1 MIIFVLRLI
10 VNHCDFGVGHLKSCL
25 QVVADFVASINEIW
39 LNQLHIEQEGCTV
52 IEELIALFPTMPQTS
67 SAVALW
73 LVMLDE
79 FIAPYL
85 KKVHSEKEPENG
97 TR

>member
-1 MIIFVLRLI
+1 MISIVLRLI

-39 LNQLHIEQEGCTV
+39 LNQRHIEQEGCTV

-85 KKVHSEKEPENG
+85 KKVHSEKELENG